1 MNSRQDSARRSK
13 RRNIL
18 FSIFALIVLV
28 FLLRSFL
35 FPGLGG
41 ASMYLARPVWGAQSA
56 IGGWWDG
63 IGTLFRTK
71 AALEAENAHLRD
83 MMTAITLESYTRNLL
98 QEENEELKSMLGRPR
113 EDDLLLA
120 VVLARPDRSPYDTF
134 VVDVGEDAGIA
145 PGMKVL
151 ADGDLVLGEV
161 AAVYAKTSL
170 VRLYSSSGTEFP
182 VFIGSSTPLEAVA
195 HGVGG
200 GNFRISLPRGTPVRE
215 GDIITLP
222 ALGTSFAGVVDHID
236 APESVT
242 FATVYFKLPINWNN
256 LRHLYISIPK
266 NRGVHA

>member
-18 FSIFALIVLV
+18 FSIFALVVLV

-35 FPGLGG
+35 FPGLSG
-41 ASMYLARPVWGAQSA
+41 ASMYLARPVWGAQSVV
-56 IGGWWDG
+56 GGWWDD
-63 IGTLFRTK
+63 IATLFRGK
-71 AALEAENAHLRD
+71 ALLEAENAQLHDKL
-83 MMTAITLESYTRNLL
+83 TAITLESYTRNLL
-98 QEENEELKSMLGRPR
+98 QEENEELKRMLGRPR

-134 VVDVGEDAGIA
+134 VVDVGTDAGIV

-151 ADGDLVLGEV
+151 ADGDLMLGEV
-161 AAVYAKTSL
+161 AAVHAKTSL

-195 HGVGG
+195 RGVGG
-200 GNFRISLPRGTPVRE
+200 GNFRVSLPRGTPVRE
-215 GDIITLP
+215 GDVITSP
-222 ALGTSFAGVVDHID
+222 ALGPSFAGVVDHID

-242 FATVYFKLPINWNN
+242 FATVYFKLPINWNS
-256 LRHLYISIPK
+256 LRRLYIAIPR
-266 NRGVHA
+266 NGEMH